1 LDRAYDFTG
10 TANGEIAMRWYPL
23 AIRSGYAHANEA
35 IVAFVQKIGRR
46 KLIMPV
52 YTALVETQDGLA
64 LAKAAFA
71 QARPGYHP
79 ITTAS
84 VEKVIAEARPAA
96 SPAPAASLAEQH
108 GGAGLRPGAGGAG

>member
-64 LAKAAFA
+64 LAKAAFE

-84 VEKVIAEARPAA
+84 VEKVIAEARPPA
-96 SPAPAASLAEQH
+96 SPAPAALQVAPDEDAQAEP
-108 GGAGLRPGAGGAG
+108 APGN